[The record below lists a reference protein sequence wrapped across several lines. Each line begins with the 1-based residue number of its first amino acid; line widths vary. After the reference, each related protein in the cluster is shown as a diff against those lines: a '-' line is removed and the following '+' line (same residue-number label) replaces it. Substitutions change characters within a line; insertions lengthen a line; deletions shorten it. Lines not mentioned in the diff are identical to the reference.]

1 MFKAYEEKTYLFVEQ
16 NTIYENKYSQA
27 TIDDDK

>member
-1 MFKAYEEKTYLFVEQ
+1 MFKDYEDKTYLFVEQ
-16 NTIYENKYSQA
+16 NTIYENENSQA